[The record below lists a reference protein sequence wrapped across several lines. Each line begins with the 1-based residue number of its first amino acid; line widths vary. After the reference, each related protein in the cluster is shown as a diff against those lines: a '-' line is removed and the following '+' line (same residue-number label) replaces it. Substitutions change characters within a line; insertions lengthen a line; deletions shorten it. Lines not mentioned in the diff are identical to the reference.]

1 LLLPTSPPGN
11 ANVPLRAYLAGL
23 AMLFVIAASTAVVYG
38 RVQAG
43 DDARAAAHADA
54 RFAARLA
61 AREIGNGIKVLQE
74 TVGGAAA
81 NPGAATAFAKPEDC
95 GLTFGGTDAYTTGH
109 LDLVRTD
116 GSVACSSMKE
126 PATRGYASAEWLARA
141 LKEPLLL
148 APVGDPRT
156 RDQVVLATAPV
167 PKLGFILASFNLDA
181 VGLSLRESY
190 GGPRG
195 LEFLLTDA
203 SGGKV
208 LTRSIRPERWIG
220 KPLRGTPFAPDRDVD
235 GKARLYADATVPGVG
250 WHVHAGADRA
260 QALAATQR
268 LNRRE
273 ATILGVVLL
282 LFLLAAA
289 VVHQRVARPLERLR
303 AEVRSAAAEGTA
315 PLVTVAGPKEV
326 ASLAHRLNEL
336 AVAVRREQEAYR
348 VVFNGSPLPMWVH
361 DKNTR
366 RILEANDAT
375 VATYGYSREEL
386 FQVTIENL
394 ERGPG
399 EHVRKDG
406 TTMEVSVASHAI
418 DFRGREACVVI
429 AEDVTEKERLRVQL
443 QQSQRLESLGQ
454 LAGGVAHDFNNLLAV
469 ILGYASFIERR
480 AEQGSHNE
488 RDVTEIRKAGERA
501 TRLTQQLLSFA
512 RRELVR
518 PKVLDLTGVV
528 IEMEQL
534 LRRTLG
540 EHLVLRTSLAPDLW
554 PIMADHGQLEQ
565 ILVNLAVNAR
575 DAMPDGGTLTLDTEN
590 IAVDEAYASTRNGL
604 SPGQYVRLR
613 VSDTGVGMQSDVAA
627 RAFEP
632 FFTTKPKGRGTG
644 LGLATIHGIVTQA
657 GGHVQIYSEPGL
669 GTTFTL
675 LLPTTDAPVPVHATA
690 DSSEPERG
698 GGETILVVE
707 DEPAMLEVTRRIL
720 AGNGYD
726 VLVAGS
732 GPEALALVEH
742 RAGTIDVL
750 LTDVVMPEM
759 LGKEVAE
766 RVTVLRPDIRVLF
779 MSGYAQP
786 VIGAMGDI
794 AGGREII
801 DKPFTEAALLDRLRA
816 LLASRA
822 SP

>member
-1 LLLPTSPPGN
+1 
-11 ANVPLRAYLAGL
+11 
-23 AMLFVIAASTAVVYG
+23 MLFVIAASAAVIYG

-43 DDARAAAHADA
+43 DDARAAAQADA

-61 AREIGNGIKVLQE
+61 AREIGKGIVVLQD
-74 TVGGAAA
+74 TVNGAAV
-81 NPGAATAFAKPEDC
+81 NTGVATAFAKPEDC
-95 GLTFGGTDAYTTGH
+95 GLSFGGTDAYTTGH
-109 LDLVRTD
+109 LDLVRVN
-116 GSVACSSMKE
+116 GSIACSSLE
-126 PATRGYASAEWLARA
+126 RGLERGYGSADWLDRA
-141 LKEPLLL
+141 LSEPLLL
-148 APVGDPRT
+148 APATDPRT
-156 RDQVVLATAPV
+156 GEQVVLATAPV
-167 PKLGFILASFNLDA
+167 PELGFVLASFNLDA
-181 VGLSLRESY
+181 VGLSLRDSY

-195 LEFLLTDA
+195 LEFLLADA
-203 SGGKV
+203 GGATV
-208 LTRSIRPERWIG
+208 LTRSIEPERWIG
-220 KPLRGTPFAPDRDVD
+220 KRLSETPFGADRDVD
-235 GKARLYADATVPGVG
+235 GTARLYANATVPGVG
-250 WHVHAGADRA
+250 WHVHAGADRVK
-260 QALAATQR
+260 ALAATRQLNQR
-268 LNRRE
+268 EL
-273 ATILGVVLL
+273 TIIGVGLL

-289 VVHQRVARPLERLR
+289 VVHRRVARPLARLG
-303 AEVRSAAAEGTA
+303 AEVRGAAADGTA
-315 PLVTVAGPKEV
+315 RLVTVSGPTEV
-326 ASLAHRLNEL
+326 ASLARRLNEL
-336 AVAVRREQEAYR
+336 AIAVRREQEAYR
-348 VVFNGSPLPMWVH
+348 VVFDGSPLPMWVH
-361 DKNTR
+361 DRDTR

-375 VATYGYSREEL
+375 VAGYGYSREEL
-386 FQVTIENL
+386 LGVKVEDL

-406 TTMEVSVASHAI
+406 STLEVSVASHEI
-418 DFRGREACVVI
+418 DFRGRDACVVI
-429 AEDVTEKERLRVQL
+429 AADVTEKERLRVQL

-480 AEQGSHNE
+480 AEEGSDNE
-488 RDVTEIRKAGERA
+488 RDVVEIRKAGERA

-512 RRELVR
+512 RREVVR

-540 EHLVLRTSLAPDLW
+540 EHVVLRTSLAPDLW

-590 IAVDEAYASTRNGL
+590 IAVDDAYASTRSGL
-604 SPGQYVRLR
+604 LPGSYVRLR
-613 VSDTGVGMQSDVAA
+613 VSDTGVGMSRDVAV

-632 FFTTKPKGRGTG
+632 FFTTKPKGQGTG

-669 GTTFTL
+669 GTTFTV
-675 LLPTTDAPVPVHATA
+675 LLPTTDAPVPVHPRAG
-690 DSSEPERG
+690 DRDEPERG

-720 AGNGYD
+720 DGNGYE

-732 GPEALALVEH
+732 GREALELVERH
-742 RAGTIDVL
+742 PGAIDVL

-766 RVTVLRPDIRVLF
+766 RVSELRPGISVLF

-786 VIGAMGDI
+786 VIGAMGDL

-816 LLASRA
+816 LLAIRA
-822 SP
+822 SRG

>member
-1 LLLPTSPPGN
+1 
-11 ANVPLRAYLAGL
+11 
-23 AMLFVIAASTAVVYG
+23 MLFVIAASAAVVYG

-43 DDARAAAHADA
+43 ADARAAAQADA
-54 RFAARLA
+54 RFAAQLA
-61 AREIGNGIKVLQE
+61 AREIGQGIKVLQD

-81 NPGAATAFAKPEDC
+81 NPGVATAFATPEDC

-116 GSVACSSMKE
+116 GSVACSSMK
-126 PATRGYASAEWLARA
+126 PSSKLGYERTDWLERA

-148 APVGDPRT
+148 APAGDPRT
-156 RDQVVLATAPV
+156 SDQVVLATAPV

-181 VGLSLRESY
+181 VGLSLRDSY

-195 LEFLLTDA
+195 LEFLLADA
-203 SGGKV
+203 RGEQV
-208 LTRSIRPERWIG
+208 LTRSIQPERWIG
-220 KPLRGTPFAPDRDVD
+220 KPLEGTPFGPERDVD

-250 WHVHAGADRA
+250 WRVHAGADRA
-260 QALAATQR
+260 QALAAAQQ

-273 ATILGVVLL
+273 ATIIAAGLL

-289 VVHQRVARPLERLR
+289 VVHNRVARPLERLG
-303 AEVRSAAAEGTA
+303 AEVRGAAAEGA
-315 PLVTVAGPKEV
+315 ARPVTVAGPREV
-326 ASLAHRLNEL
+326 ASLARRLNEL

-361 DKNTR
+361 DRNTG

-375 VATYGYSREEL
+375 VASYGYSREEL
-386 FQVTIENL
+386 FQVAVEDL

-406 TTMEVSVASHAI
+406 STMEVSVASHPI
-418 DFRGREACVVI
+418 DFRGREASVVI

-480 AEQGSHNE
+480 ADEGSQNE

-512 RRELVR
+512 RREVVR

-540 EHLVLRTSLAPDLW
+540 EHVVLRTSLAPDLW

-565 ILVNLAVNAR
+565 VLVNLAVNAR

-590 IAVDEAYASTRNGL
+590 IAVDDGLREHPHRVESRLATCGCASATRGSGWSARWPRGPSSRSSRP
-604 SPGQYVRLR
+604 SPR
-613 VSDTGVGMQSDVAA
+613 A
-627 RAFEP
+627 RAP
-632 FFTTKPKGRGTG
+632 
-644 LGLATIHGIVTQA
+644 
-657 GGHVQIYSEPGL
+657 
-669 GTTFTL
+669 
-675 LLPTTDAPVPVHATA
+675 
-690 DSSEPERG
+690 
-698 GGETILVVE
+698 
-707 DEPAMLEVTRRIL
+707 
-720 AGNGYD
+720 
-726 VLVAGS
+726 GS
-732 GPEALALVEH
+732 GWPRSTASSP
-742 RAGTIDVL
+742 RPAGTCRS
-750 LTDVVMPEM
+750 TPSPAWAPPSRCCCRRPTRPSRSRPTPTAPNPS
-759 LGKEVAE
+759 GRRE
-766 RVTVLRPDIRVLF
+766 RR
-779 MSGYAQP
+779 SSS
-786 VIGAMGDI
+786 
-794 AGGREII
+794 
-801 DKPFTEAALLDRLRA
+801 
-816 LLASRA
+816 SRT
-822 SP
+822 SRRCSR